1 MRSFLAFS
9 SSLLL
14 SLLGSLV
21 LGFLLRSLVLVSGLL
36 FSCFLGSS
44 NSLTFLDLSGSLISE
59 GLLLLGP
66 GVLELLDVIERDAL
80 NSSLLSEDLLLLV
93 FANVSLL

>member
-1 MRSFLAFS
+1 MRSFLAFA

-14 SLLGSLV
+14 GLLGSLV

-36 FSCFLGSS
+36 FSGFLGSS

-59 GLLLLGP
+59 GFLLLGP

>member
-1 MRSFLAFS
+1 MRSFLAFA

-14 SLLGSLV
+14 GLLGSLV
-21 LGFLLRSLVLVSGLL
+21 LSFLLGSLVLVVGLL
-36 FSCFLGSS
+36 ISGFLGSS
-44 NSLTFLDLSGSLISE
+44 NSLTFLDFSGSLISE

-66 GVLELLDVIERDAL
+66 GVLELLDVIKRDTL

-93 FANVSLL
+93 FADISLL